1 MSNDTSNK
9 RKLEEEDF
17 SDNKKVRQESPDSV
31 VDDLNYLK
39 ESIKQEIF
47 KTFEDRFNRLEN
59 EIKQLKSSSK
69 DDSSTLSGRT
79 ANEESADT
87 PPDEAS
93 LKVSSGGPKLHPL
106 NPTVGGLSKS
116 NSNPFNEIKGF
127 KSTDSNEKGA
137 DLKPSKHTFGGS
149 SFKINTPM
157 NSFVSNS
164 NPADTPTAPNTAQS
178 SPKHVF
184 GATSSF
190 GSASAFDVAKSK
202 KNVFEALP
210 SKTTN
215 EISKSP
221 SADIDISK
229 SNSSS
234 VTSSFGSCTFG
245 GNTKFNNA
253 FQNSL
258 KKKSFLDDKANKD
271 DKNGETPDTENNGKE
286 NTPTTQ
292 QYKQVDL
299 TPVGEIKTGEE
310 NEKSHFTSIAKIFEL
325 NLTKISDG
333 WKERGLGRL
342 HLNQS
347 LDDPQKVRLVMRSQG
362 LLRVVLNMKV
372 TSNTKLIKGLE
383 ASLSPGK
390 FVRWNSINDQG
401 VPVQYLLKFANQTIR
416 DELVEKVEN
425 LKETFETEPK
435 SKGTETSSGVE
446 SKETKQN
453 ATGVKWL

>member
-9 RKLEEEDF
+9 RKLEEEYF

-47 KTFEDRFNRLEN
+47 KTFEERFNKLEN
-59 EIKQLKSSSK
+59 EIKQLKHTSK
-69 DDSSTLSGRT
+69 DNSSTKSGSGKK
-79 ANEESADT
+79 EESVST
-87 PPDEAS
+87 PPDETN
-93 LKVSSGGPKLHPL
+93 LKVSSGGSKLHPL
-106 NPTVGGLSKS
+106 NPTATELPKS
-116 NSNPFNEIKGF
+116 NSNPFDEIKGF
-127 KSTDSNEKGA
+127 KSVEGNEKA
-137 DLKPSKHTFGGS
+137 SDLKPSKHTFGGS
-149 SFKINTPM
+149 SFKLTTPM

-190 GSASAFDVAKSK
+190 GNVSAFDVAKSK

-210 SKTTN
+210 SKSTTEN
-215 EISKSP
+215 SKSP
-221 SADIDISK
+221 SADISK
-229 SNSSS
+229 STSSS
-234 VTSSFGSCTFG
+234 VTSSFGSGAFG
-245 GNTKFNNA
+245 NNTKFNNA

-258 KKKSFLDDKANKD
+258 KKKSFLDDKESKD
-271 DKNGETPDTENNGKE
+271 DADEETRNSETNGKE
-286 NTPTTQ
+286 KTPTTQ
-292 QYKQVDL
+292 QYKQVNL
-299 TPVGEIKTGEE
+299 TPVEEIKTGEE
-310 NEKSHFTSIAKIFEL
+310 NEKSHFTSMAKIFEL
-325 NLTKISDG
+325 DLTNISEG

-347 LDDPQKVRLVMRSQG
+347 LEDPLKVRLVMRSQG

-372 TSNTKLIKGLE
+372 TSDTKLIKGLE

-390 FVRWNSINDQG
+390 FVRWNSINEHG

-435 SKGTETSSGVE
+435 SKGTETSTSVE
-446 SKETKQN
+446 SKETKQD

>member
-9 RKLEEEDF
+9 RKLEEEHF

-47 KTFEDRFNRLEN
+47 KTFEERFDRLEN
-59 EIKQLKSSSK
+59 EIKQLKYNAK
-69 DDSSTLSGRT
+69 GDSSTLSGT
-79 ANEESADT
+79 TVKEGSVDT

-106 NPTVGGLSKS
+106 NPTVSELAKS
-116 NSNPFNEIKGF
+116 NSNPNPFNEIKGF
-127 KSTDSNEKGA
+127 RSMESNEKST

-190 GSASAFDVAKSK
+190 GSGSAFDVAKGK
-202 KNVFEALP
+202 KNVFEPLQ
-210 SKTTN
+210 SKTAN
-215 EISKSP
+215 ENSKSP
-221 SADIDISK
+221 SADISK

-234 VTSSFGSCTFG
+234 VTSSFGSGTFG

-258 KKKSFLDDKANKD
+258 KKKSFLDDSANKD
-271 DKNGETPDTENNGKE
+271 DENEETPVTENNGKE
-286 NTPTTQ
+286 KTPTTQ

-310 NEKSHFTSIAKIFEL
+310 HEKSHFTSTAKIFEL
-325 NLTKISDG
+325 NLTKISEG

-372 TSNTKLIKGLE
+372 TSDTKLIKGLE

-401 VPVQYLLKFANQTIR
+401 EPVQYLLKFANQTIR
-416 DELVEKVEN
+416 DELIEKVEN
-425 LKETFETEPK
+425 LKETFETDPK
-435 SKGTETSSGVE
+435 SKGVETSSGVE
-446 SKETKQN
+446 SNETKQN

>member
-9 RKLEEEDF
+9 RKLEEEDL

-47 KTFEDRFNRLEN
+47 KTFEDRFNRLEK
-59 EIKQLKSSSK
+59 EIIQLKSTSK
-69 DDSSTLSGRT
+69 DDSGTLSERT
-79 ANEESADT
+79 ANEGSVDT

-93 LKVSSGGPKLHPL
+93 LKVSSGVPKLHPL
-106 NPTVGGLSKS
+106 NPTVGELPKS

-127 KSTDSNEKGA
+127 KSMESNEKST

-178 SPKHVF
+178 SPQHVF

-221 SADIDISK
+221 SADISK

-234 VTSSFGSCTFG
+234 VTSSFGSGTFG

-271 DKNGETPDTENNGKE
+271 GKTEETADTENNAKE
-286 NTPTTQ
+286 KTPTTQ

-299 TPVGEIKTGEE
+299 TPVGEIRTGEE
-310 NEKSHFTSIAKIFEL
+310 NEKSHFTSTAKIFEL

-333 WKERGLGRL
+333 WKERGLGKL

-372 TSNTKLIKGLE
+372 TSDTKLIKGLE

-401 VPVQYLLKFANQTIR
+401 APVQYLLKFANQTIR
-416 DELVEKVEN
+416 DELIEKVEN
-425 LKETFETEPK
+425 LKKTFETEPM

>member
-59 EIKQLKSSSK
+59 EIKQLKSTSK
-69 DDSSTLSGRT
+69 GDSNTLSGRT
-79 ANEESADT
+79 ANEGSVNT

-93 LKVSSGGPKLHPL
+93 HKVSSGGPKLHPL
-106 NPTVGGLSKS
+106 NPTVGEMPKS

-127 KSTDSNEKGA
+127 KSVESNEKST

-149 SFKINTPM
+149 SFKITPM

-190 GSASAFDVAKSK
+190 GSTSAFDIAKSK

-210 SKTTN
+210 SKTIN
-215 EISKSP
+215 ETSKSP
-221 SADIDISK
+221 SADISK

-234 VTSSFGSCTFG
+234 VTSSFGSGTFG
-245 GNTKFNNA
+245 GNSKFNNA

-258 KKKSFLDDKANKD
+258 KKKSFLDDKAEKD
-271 DKNGETPDTENNGKE
+271 DKNEQTPDSESNGKE
-286 NTPTTQ
+286 KTPSTQ

-299 TPVGEIKTGEE
+299 TPVEEIKTGEE
-310 NEKSHFTSIAKIFEL
+310 NEKSHFTSTAKIFEL

-372 TSNTKLIKGLE
+372 TSDTKLIKGLE

-416 DELVEKVEN
+416 DELIEKVEN

>member
-59 EIKQLKSSSK
+59 EIKQLKSTSK
-69 DDSSTLSGRT
+69 GDSNTLSGRT
-79 ANEESADT
+79 ANEGSVNT

-93 LKVSSGGPKLHPL
+93 HKVSSGGPKLHPL
-106 NPTVGGLSKS
+106 NPTVGEMPKS

-127 KSTDSNEKGA
+127 KSVESNEKST

-149 SFKINTPM
+149 SFKITPM

-190 GSASAFDVAKSK
+190 GSTSAFDIAKSK

-210 SKTTN
+210 SKTIN
-215 EISKSP
+215 ETSKSP
-221 SADIDISK
+221 SADISK

-234 VTSSFGSCTFG
+234 VTSSFGSGTFG
-245 GNTKFNNA
+245 GNSKFNNA

-258 KKKSFLDDKANKD
+258 KKKSFLDDKAEKD
-271 DKNGETPDTENNGKE
+271 DKNEQTPDSESNGKE
-286 NTPTTQ
+286 KTPSTQ

-299 TPVGEIKTGEE
+299 TPVEEIKTGEE
-310 NEKSHFTSIAKIFEL
+310 NEKSHFTSTAKIFEL

-372 TSNTKLIKGLE
+372 TSDTKLIKGLE

-416 DELVEKVEN
+416 DELIEKVEN

-435 SKGTETSSGVE
+435 STGTETSSGVE
-446 SKETKQN
+446 SKETKQH